1 MMVEFILLPSAS
13 VTMIGIRLAGIY
25 SMMEVTSS
33 ASVHCRLWRRRA

>member
-1 MMVEFILLPSAS
+1 MMVEFILFPSAS

-33 ASVHCRLWRRRA
+33 ASVHCRLWRRRT